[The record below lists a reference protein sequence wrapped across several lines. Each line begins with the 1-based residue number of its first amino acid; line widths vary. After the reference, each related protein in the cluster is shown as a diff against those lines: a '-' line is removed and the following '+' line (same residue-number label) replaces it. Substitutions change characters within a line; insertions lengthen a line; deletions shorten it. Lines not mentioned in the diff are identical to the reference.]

1 MTQDLQEYSSKSKL
15 LNKVNHNSNAP
26 SILSSIVREETAEP
40 INAIGDK
47 SRVTSVSMTLCH
59 YLNLYIIISSQ
70 D

>member
-1 MTQDLQEYSSKSKL
+1 MTQDLQEYNSKSKL

-47 SRVTSVSMTLCH
+47 SKELPVSPWLYVTISIYTL
-59 YLNLYIIISSQ
+59 
-70 D
+70 